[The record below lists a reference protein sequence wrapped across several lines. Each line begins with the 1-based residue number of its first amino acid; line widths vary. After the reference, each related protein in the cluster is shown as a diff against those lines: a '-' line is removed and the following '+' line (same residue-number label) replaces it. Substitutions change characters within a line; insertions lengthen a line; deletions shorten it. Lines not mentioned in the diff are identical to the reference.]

1 MNILVSGSRGFIG
14 SELVKN
20 LQDQGH
26 KVSRLVRKTSVQQM
40 DDFVWSPAEGYV
52 DKAAFN
58 GCDAVVHLAA
68 ENIAGRWSKQKM
80 HKIRQSRVEGAK
92 VICDAIMSLETRPKV
107 YLSAS
112 GIGYYGSRGDEKLR
126 EDQPC
131 GSDFLAIVSK
141 DREAISDSLKTCGVR
156 VVNARFAMVLDSTG
170 PLSKMLGSFQAGLG
184 PKFGDG
190 HQYWSWVTRTDA
202 VRAIIYAITTES
214 ISGPVNIAS
223 PHPVTNTQFAK
234 TLARVLDKPQFL
246 TIPAP
251 LARIMLGKLA
261 NVLLLSSI
269 RAEPG
274 VLLDSGFVFNYPE
287 LKQALTEI
295 LKQRSETSSQE

>member
-14 SELVKN
+14 SALVKK

-40 DDFVWSPAEGYV
+40 YDFIWSPDEGYV
-52 DKAAFN
+52 DKAAFDR
-58 GCDAVVHLAA
+58 CDAVVHLAA

-80 HKIRQSRVEGAK
+80 QKIRQSRVQGAR
-92 VICDAIMSLETRPKV
+92 VICDAIMSLETRPHV

-112 GIGYYGSRGDEKLR
+112 GIGYYGSRGDDKLR

-131 GSDFLAIVSK
+131 GTDFLALVSK
-141 DREAISDSLKTCGVR
+141 DREEVSDTLKSCGVR

-170 PLSKMLGSFQAGLG
+170 PLSKMLDSFRLGLG

-202 VRAIIYAITTES
+202 VRAIIHAITTES
-214 ISGPVNIAS
+214 VSGPVNVTS
-223 PHPVTNTQFAK
+223 PNPVTNTQFAK
-234 TLARVLDKPQFL
+234 TLASVLGKPQFL

-251 LARIMLGKLA
+251 VARVMLGKLA
-261 NVLLLSSI
+261 DALLLSSI

-274 VLLDSGFVFNYPE
+274 VLLDSGFTFEYPE
-287 LKQALTEI
+287 LKQALAAI
-295 LKQRSETSSQE
+295 LEQKPEAPAQG